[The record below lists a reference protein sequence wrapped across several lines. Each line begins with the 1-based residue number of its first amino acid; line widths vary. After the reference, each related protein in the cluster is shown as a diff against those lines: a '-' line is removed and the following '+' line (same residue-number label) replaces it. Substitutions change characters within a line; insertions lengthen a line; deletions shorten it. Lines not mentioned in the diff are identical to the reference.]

1 LSRREIDAVKVEAMV
16 AVLKTALPE
25 LVAIAFAK
33 FKAELP
39 RIVPGLSDAEWE
51 TLKRE
56 EDQRRGCGG
65 D

>member
-1 LSRREIDAVKVEAMV
+1 MSRREIDAVKVEAMV

-39 RIVPGLSDAEWE
+39 RILPGLSDDEWKA
-51 TLKRE
+51 LKHT

>member
-1 LSRREIDAVKVEAMV
+1 MTDAAKVEALV

-39 RIVPGLSDAEWE
+39 RILPGLSDDEWKA
-51 TLKRE
+51 LKHT
-56 EDQRRGCGG
+56 EDQRRERSHAHPS
-65 D
+65 